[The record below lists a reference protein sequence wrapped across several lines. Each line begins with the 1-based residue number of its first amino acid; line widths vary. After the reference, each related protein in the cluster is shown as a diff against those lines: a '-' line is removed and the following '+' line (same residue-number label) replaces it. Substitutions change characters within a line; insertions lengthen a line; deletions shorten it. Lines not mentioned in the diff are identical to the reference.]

1 MAGSVLS
8 RACFVRFLKG
18 GFVLTVVY
26 VKDAERGYLRIGISD
41 DEKKL
46 SFILS
51 EREYRE
57 SGEVRPRDE
66 ISSEELEFFS
76 RCNMRYKARRKALN
90 ILSYGDNSE
99 RMLKQKLYTAG
110 ISRDIIDEVTE
121 EMLSLGYI
129 NSERQISRLVINAV
143 TLHSYGPGKI
153 IPKLVSKGYDRS
165 EVQRVISELVSRGDV
180 DFSAARAKLLSTKLS
195 EDADEEEKKKLL
207 YKYGYKVF

>member
-1 MAGSVLS
+1 M
-8 RACFVRFLKG
+8 
-18 GFVLTVVY
+18 TIIY
-26 VKDAERGYLRIGISD
+26 VKDAERGYMRVGVA
-41 DEKKL
+41 DEDKKL
-46 SFILS
+46 SLVLS

-66 ISSEELEFFS
+66 ISEEELEFFLK
-76 RCNMRYKARRKALN
+76 CDMRYKARRKALN

-153 IPKLVSKGYDRS
+153 IPRLVSKGYDRA
-165 EVQRVISELVSRGDV
+165 EVQRVISELVNRGEI
-180 DFSAARAKLLSTKLS
+180 DFSAARAKLLKAKLS
-195 EDADEEEKKKLL
+195 DDADDEERKKLL
-207 YKYGYKVF
+207 YKYGYKVY